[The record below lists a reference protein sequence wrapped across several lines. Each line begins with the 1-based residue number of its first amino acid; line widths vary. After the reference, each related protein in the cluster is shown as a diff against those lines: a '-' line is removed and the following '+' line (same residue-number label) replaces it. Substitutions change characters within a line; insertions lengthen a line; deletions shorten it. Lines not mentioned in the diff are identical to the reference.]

1 MNHEPLIDQ
10 DLLALWGSQDTA
22 ITRPE
27 PDAVRTTLDVSYRQ
41 EERRLTKLTVQE
53 VLPSIGVAAVFA
65 WFGLMTDQRQ
75 WAFFA
80 AAFLALAVGGFLL
93 AFTIT
98 QRASAD
104 GFGDSVRSQ
113 LERSLVQL
121 GNRAWLYRNVA
132 WWYLAPI
139 GLSVTLVA
147 YGMEVG
153 GLALAIAGPLYAAFL
168 ATLFVTNRRIGQR
181 YQAEY
186 DRIETLRQ
194 ELDRTD

>member
-10 DLLALWGSQDTA
+10 DLLDLWGNQDTS
-22 ITRPE
+22 IKK
-27 PDAVRTTLDVSYRQ
+27 PDPGTIIETLDASYRA
-41 EERRLTKLTVQE
+41 EERRLTKLTIQE
-53 VLPSIGVAAVFA
+53 VVPSIGVAAIFA
-65 WFGLMTDQRQ
+65 WFGWTMDQRQ
-75 WAFFA
+75 WAFYVA
-80 AAFLALAVGGFLL
+80 AVLAMAVSGFLL
-93 AFTIT
+93 SFTIT

-139 GLSVTLVA
+139 VVSVSLVA
-147 YGMEVG
+147 YGLDISVP
-153 GLALAIAGPLYAAFL
+153 ALVIAGTLYAAFL
-168 ATLFVTNRRIGQR
+168 AMLYVTNRRIGQR

-186 DRIETLRQ
+186 DRTEVLRR
-194 ELDRTD
+194 ELDQP